1 MKPAFYT
8 TFHTMLA
15 EKGAKETARR
25 TREYG
30 FGSAEYYCDA
40 VVGSSVIPDVAAA
53 KEVRL
58 ALENEGLY
66 MACVSVAYDAIVC
79 PDAES
84 VMQKYAEIA
93 KELGSPFLHHTLLIH
108 PVKADGQNEIRR
120 KLSLAADAAV
130 RIAKMADA
138 FGLTCLYEDQGMY
151 VNGVENFSVFFEDV
165 KSRASNV
172 GVCADLGNILC
183 VGEKPAPFLSR
194 FIEDIKHV
202 HIKDCAPVPT
212 EADGWYRLKN
222 LPFGEG
228 EVDIPACLNILKE
241 GGYRGAYALELAPEL
256 STDDGIS
263 AALCY
268 LSDKM

>member
-1 MKPAFYT
+1 MNSAFYT

-15 EKGAKETARR
+15 EKGAKETARQ

-40 VVGSSVIPDVAAA
+40 VVGSSVIPDAAA
-53 KEVRL
+53 AGEVRL

-66 MACVSVAYDAIVC
+66 MACVSVAYDAIAC

-84 VMQKYAEIA
+84 VMRKYAEIA

-108 PVKADGQNEIRR
+108 PVKADGQSEIRR

-130 RIAKMADA
+130 RIANMADA

-172 GVCADLGNILC
+172 GVCADLGNILYS
-183 VGEKPAPFLSR
+183 GEKPVPFLTR
-194 FIEDIKHV
+194 FVGDTKHV
-202 HIKDCAPVPT
+202 HIKDCTTINEEGV
-212 EADGWYRLKN
+212 RRIKN
-222 LPFGEG
+222 VPFGEG
-228 EVDIPACLNILKE
+228 EVDIPACLAVLK
-241 GGYRGAYALELAPEL
+241 GAGYSGDYALELTPEL

-263 AALCY
+263 AAIHY